1 MEKRSVYLDNN
12 AATRVDPRVVEY
24 MNGFH
29 LDDYA
34 VASSQFS
41 HTPGIKA
48 KETVDTSRQI
58 IADKI
63 GAKPEEIVFTAGE
76 TESNNIA
83 LMGVATANKDT
94 HRDKLIIS
102 KIEHFSVMH
111 TAERVKRHGFELHYV
126 DVDEEGFI
134 DLENL
139 ESLLDERTLLVSVMH
154 ANHEVGTIQ
163 DLSAISQLAKKH
175 RAYFHTDASYSFL
188 QVPVD
193 VNDCGI
199 DLLSIDAN
207 MIHGPKGVGALYVR
221 KGVSIEKI
229 LEGGFQENNLRP
241 GTENVPGIAGIG
253 RACEIYSESDT
264 QKVRE
269 LRDNLCKG
277 LLSGVKDSLLNG
289 PGDFSRRIPSNL
301 NLSFEFIEGE
311 SVVLHLDMRGIA
323 VITGSACFSRALQA
337 SHILLA
343 MGFTHERAHGS
354 IRFSPSKYTSRED
367 IDYTIN
373 NVKEVVDKLREL
385 SPVVKENIKEV

>member
-1 MEKRSVYLDNN
+1 MEKRNVYLDNN
-12 AATRVDPRVVEY
+12 AATKVGPRVVEY

-29 LDDYA
+29 LNDYA

-48 KETVDTSRQI
+48 KDAVDASRQI

-63 GAKPEEIVFTAGE
+63 GAKPDEIVFTGGE

-83 LMGVATANKDT
+83 LMGVAAANKDK

-111 TAERVKRHGFELHYV
+111 TAERMKRDGYELHYI
-126 DVDEEGFI
+126 DVDEEGFV

-139 ESLLDERTLLVSVMH
+139 ESLVDKRTLLVSVMH

-163 DLSAISQLAKKH
+163 DLSTISQLAKKQG
-175 RAYFHTDASYSFL
+175 AYFHTDASYSFL
-188 QVPVD
+188 QVPVN
-193 VNDCGI
+193 VNDCSI

-241 GTENVPGIAGIG
+241 GTENVPGIAGFG
-253 RACEIYSESDT
+253 RACELYSESDT
-264 QKVRE
+264 QKVHE
-269 LRDNLCKG
+269 LRDDLCKG
-277 LLSGVKDSLLNG
+277 LLAGVKDTLLNG
-289 PGDFSRRIPSNL
+289 PADFSRRIPNNL
-301 NLSFEFIEGE
+301 NISFKFIEGE

-367 IDYTIN
+367 IDYTIT
-373 NVKEVVDKLREL
+373 NVKEVVEKLRKL
-385 SPVVKENIKEV
+385 SPIAK